1 MSHEQNIEKLVK
13 FGLIDKEKFVGIG
26 AKLDEALHHRV
37 SIHAMKQRMTLSQFI
52 KNALVDYC
60 DKLEGQVDKWSMSN
74 ENKTKE

>member
-1 MSHEQNIEKLVK
+1 MSHEQN
-13 FGLIDKEKFVGIG
+13 IDKEKFVGIG

-60 DKLEGQVDKWSMSN
+60 DKLEGGKID
-74 ENKTKE
+74 ENI